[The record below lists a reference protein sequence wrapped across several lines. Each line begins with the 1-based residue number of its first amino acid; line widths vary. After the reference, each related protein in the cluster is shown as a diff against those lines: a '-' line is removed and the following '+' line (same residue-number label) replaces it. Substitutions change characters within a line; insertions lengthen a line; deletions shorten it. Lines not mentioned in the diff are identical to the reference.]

1 MWLLMHINEH
11 TSGWESAFVC
21 LDRPLSY
28 RIIVPSRAACEHLNV
43 CGVELTVSKVVPELV
58 CNWDVP
64 QLVLH
69 FSGSSAS
76 GKNADLSAEF
86 VVSSK
91 ILYFSFVVFC
101 FKQADYSCVFTGS
114 CCMIRARSNGSKA
127 EHQHKMPVLDS
138 NHISSLW
145 GGWSQ
150 QCARPGGAG
159 SMHRL
164 LYKQNMGFSGATLIV
179 PQ

>member
-1 MWLLMHINEH
+1 M
-11 TSGWESAFVC
+11 
-21 LDRPLSY
+21 
-28 RIIVPSRAACEHLNV
+28 
-43 CGVELTVSKVVPELV
+43 
-58 CNWDVP
+58 P

-76 GKNADLSAEF
+76 GKNADLSAES
-86 VVSSK
+86 VVSSE

-101 FKQADYSCVFTGS
+101 FKQADYSCVYLLVLAAVSRHDQMGAKQSISTK
-114 CCMIRARSNGSKA
+114 C
-127 EHQHKMPVLDS
+127 QHLIV
-138 NHISSLW
+138 ITSLPSLR

-150 QCARPGGAG
+150 QRARPGGAG
-159 SMHRL
+159 SMRRL

>member
-101 FKQADYSCVFTGS
+101 FKQADYSCVYLL
-114 CCMIRARSNGSKA
+114 
-127 EHQHKMPVLDS
+127 VLAAWSGHDQMGAKQS
-138 NHISSLW
+138 ISTKC
-145 GGWSQ
+145 
-150 QCARPGGAG
+150 QC
-159 SMHRL
+159 
-164 LYKQNMGFSGATLIV
+164 LIV
-179 PQ
+179 ITSLHSEEAGVNSVPGLVEQAVCIGCFTSRIWAFLEPP